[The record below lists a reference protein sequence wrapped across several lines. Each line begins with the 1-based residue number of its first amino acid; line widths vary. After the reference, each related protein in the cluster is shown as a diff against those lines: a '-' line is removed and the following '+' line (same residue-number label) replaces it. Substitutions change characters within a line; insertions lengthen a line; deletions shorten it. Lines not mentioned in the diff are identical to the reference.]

1 MTLAPLSSAEVTT
14 ASQAHEAF
22 LQGHYS
28 KASMLYEQAIGQEPE
43 DRSNYWYF
51 GLSLLLQGQEEEA
64 QTTWLFVLA
73 DSELAEIAIA
83 ELIEVLESTAQRFE
97 KTGEL
102 SIAWVIRQHI
112 REFCS
117 DDLLNLLKLLDLSI
131 ELKHEMTE
139 TCEQVIPLLQTAP
152 ISIEVK
158 QILLIMRRVLQ
169 NVPPSPIVLSFVEA
183 CDRWIDDKRDFR
195 WVILTNAIE
204 LAYTRSLYRFSIEL
218 AKLYLRLYPNDIE
231 TLGHLA
237 SFYQNCREYDL
248 GIQVANQQYELSS
261 ELYQKLRAGHTL
273 LRGLLSAGGYW
284 NEAIS
289 TARHQE
295 ANLQAFVEQPTQG
308 LESSLVS
315 QLINIAYYLV
325 YLKDQPRSWRSLQ
338 NRLLTFIQSEVQE
351 NAKLEGRPILPLQRC
366 APKRLKVGYISHCMA
381 THSVG
386 WLARWLIQH
395 HDRTKFEIYGYFLSP
410 RETDPL
416 QKWYVQAFDCA
427 YKFNLEHSPIDIA
440 EQIQKD
446 EIDILI
452 DLDSITL
459 DLTCR
464 VLALKPA
471 PVQITWLGW
480 DAPGIPAIDYFI
492 ADPYVLP
499 DDAQE
504 YYSEKIWRLP
514 ETYIAVDGF
523 EVGVPT
529 LRRSDLDI
537 PNDAIVFLSAQ
548 RGYKRHLDTTRLQ
561 LQIIKQV
568 PNSYFLIKGFSDE
581 KSIQKFFFDI
591 AEEVGVERERLRFLG
606 NVGTSEEHR
615 ANLTIADVVL
625 DTFPYN
631 GATTTLETLWM
642 GIPIVTRVGEQFA
655 ARNSYTMLKNAGIGE
670 GIAWTDEEYVEWGVK
685 LGTDAALRQKIH
697 WDLMQSRQTAP
708 LWNARAFTREM
719 EAAYLQMWETQMK
732 KAI

>member
-14 ASQAHEAF
+14 AAQAHEAF
-22 LQGHYS
+22 LQGYYS
-28 KASMLYEQAIGQEPE
+28 KASMLYEQAIEQEP
-43 DRSNYWYF
+43 DHRSNYWHF

-64 QTTWLFVLA
+64 QTTWLFALA

-112 REFCS
+112 REFCP

-152 ISIEVK
+152 VSIEVK

-204 LAYTRSLYRFSIEL
+204 LAYTRSWYRFSIEL
-218 AKLYLRLYPNDIE
+218 AKLYLQLHPNDIE

-237 SFYQNCREYDL
+237 SFYQNCSEYDL
-248 GIQVANQQYELSS
+248 GIQVAKQQYELSS
-261 ELYQKLRAGHTL
+261 ELYQKLKSGHTL

-295 ANLQAFVEQPTQG
+295 ANLQAFVAQPTQR
-308 LESSLVS
+308 LESSVLS

-325 YLKDQPRSWRSLQ
+325 YLKDQPRSWRALQ
-338 NRLLTFIQSEVQE
+338 NQLLTFIQSEVQE

-366 APKRLKVGYISHCMA
+366 APERLKVGYISHCMA

-464 VLALKPA
+464 ILALKPA

-480 DAPGIPAIDYFI
+480 DAPGMPAIDYFI

-504 YYSEKIWRLP
+504 YYREQIWRLP
-514 ETYIAVDGF
+514 QTYVAIDGF

-537 PNDAIVFLSAQ
+537 SSDAIVFLSAQ

-591 AEEVGVERERLRFLG
+591 AEEVGIERERLRFLG
-606 NVGTSEEHR
+606 NVASSEVHR
-615 ANLTIADVVL
+615 ANLAIADVVL

-642 GIPIVTRVGEQFA
+642 GIPLVTRVGEQFA
-655 ARNSYTMLKNAGIGE
+655 ARNSYTMLINAGVEE
-670 GIAWTDEEYVEWGVK
+670 GIAWTAEEYVEWGVK
-685 LGTDAALRQKIH
+685 LGTNAALREAIQTK
-697 WDLMQSRQTAP
+697 LLRSRQTAP
-708 LWNARAFTREM
+708 LWNAKAFTREM
-719 EAAYLQMWETQMK
+719 EKAYTEMYALKCQAES
-732 KAI
+732 